1 MHHHRICTPLAG
13 DGNVSQLTWASVIC
27 MRVGSKY
34 VSGKYCLV
42 GYRVKSGLYSLVREI
57 SPYYWDGQLYLYR
70 VMRGVKTPHE
80 DQLSAYR
87 TNKTTSKAT
96 PVHGLSFLR
105 YITNINKRRQ
115 NPKKYLQEPQC
126 LLPRGRLAPG
136 ILPFLNGGLISSAT
150 P

>member
-1 MHHHRICTPLAG
+1 
-13 DGNVSQLTWASVIC
+13 

-57 SPYYWDGQLYLYR
+57 SPYYWDGQLYLYG

-80 DQLSAYR
+80 DRLSAYR
-87 TNKTTSKAT
+87 TNRTTSKAT

-105 YITNINKRRQ
+105 YMTNINKRRQ
-115 NPKKYLQEPQC
+115 NPNNICKSHSAYYHEGGW
-126 LLPRGRLAPG
+126 PRV
-136 ILPFLNGGLISSAT
+136 SSHF
-150 P
+150 